1 MNPKEFMGRF
11 GLHSLSKQ
19 DPAYDENDVDHGGPG
34 ACIGLTA
41 AVVERLYM
49 GGKRKEATA
58 LLKRLLWLGD
68 GLPYLGDSHRADV
81 MDYRHDTP
89 LQNYIQG
96 AAIAQTMIFGLFG
109 ITVLPDRSVSICP
122 NLPDD
127 MDWMTL
133 KHVRLL
139 GLDFSISCKA
149 NKGTVVTWARHRKK
163 AAFGETIILH
173 A

>member
-1 MNPKEFMGRF
+1 M
-11 GLHSLSKQ
+11 
-19 DPAYDENDVDHGGPG
+19 A
-34 ACIGLTA
+34 
-41 AVVERLYM
+41 
-49 GGKRKEATA
+49 
-58 LLKRLLWLGD
+58 
-68 GLPYLGDSHRADV
+68 
-81 MDYRHDTP
+81 YRHDTP
-89 LQNYIQG
+89 LQNDIQG